1 VLVSRRDLLLRAL
14 LALLLMVGAAA
25 LALAI
30 TPHHYLADERPRE
43 KLAQI
48 IPRAFADWEIDP
60 TVVPV
65 PPSPDV
71 QAVLDIFYDET
82 LAVTYRNARGERIML
97 SLAYGRNQH
106 KGMNTHRPEICYPAQ
121 GFKVVRSGTP
131 GTIDFMGGPI
141 PVTRLVT
148 ALGARSEPITYWLLV
163 GDEITFFGYPQ
174 RWVTIRAGLA
184 GNIPDGVLVRVSSI
198 GADADAAFALQG
210 RFIRDMLAGVDPA
223 RRHRLLGRMSVP
235 S

>member
-1 VLVSRRDLLLRAL
+1 MSRRDLLLRAL

-82 LAVTYRNARGERIML
+82 LAVTCLWGSSKRKMGEPWPRRGMHGGLWIENL
-97 SLAYGRNQH
+97 TQGASASLL
-106 KGMNTHRPEICYPAQ
+106 
-121 GFKVVRSGTP
+121 
-131 GTIDFMGGPI
+131 
-141 PVTRLVT
+141 RL
-148 ALGARSEPITYWLLV
+148 
-163 GDEITFFGYPQ
+163 
-174 RWVTIRAGLA
+174 
-184 GNIPDGVLVRVSSI
+184 
-198 GADADAAFALQG
+198 
-210 RFIRDMLAGVDPA
+210 
-223 RRHRLLGRMSVP
+223 RRR
-235 S
+235 